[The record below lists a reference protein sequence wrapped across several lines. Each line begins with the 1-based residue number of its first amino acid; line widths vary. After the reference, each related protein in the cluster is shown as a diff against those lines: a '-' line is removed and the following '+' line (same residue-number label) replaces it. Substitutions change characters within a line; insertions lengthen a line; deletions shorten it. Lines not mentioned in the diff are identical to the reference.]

1 MFKDKGTFKTAFQ
14 EKFKTLY
21 GVECNEG
28 TTLEK
33 FKTLAGLVS
42 EEISKHWYQTNK
54 HYKHTKQ
61 VKEVYYFSI
70 EFLLGQLLSSNLL
83 NLGIYD
89 LVDEGLSEMGI
100 ELADLVAQ
108 EPDAGL
114 GSGGLGRLAAD
125 FLDSMASL
133 NLPGH
138 GCGIRYRY
146 GLFKQKI
153 EHGEQVEYADDW
165 LKNGFA
171 WEYRRP
177 DKAVEVR
184 FGGKVRVNCVE
195 GRTVFIHEEYE
206 TALAI
211 PYDVPVVGYKNG
223 LVNTLRLWSAEAP
236 ETEFDYSSFQKGDY
250 LKAVERKY
258 SAESLSQVLY
268 PDDSYYEGRKLRLKQ
283 QYFFV
288 SAGLQSIVR
297 RYKKRYVTLHDFS
310 KKVALHINDTHPA
323 LVIPELMRILLDK
336 EGMGWEEAWEITT
349 QTVSYTNHTIM
360 PEALEK
366 WPLDLFRELLPRIFM
381 IVEEINERYCRD
393 LAQKG
398 LSLEKISEMA
408 IVGDGY
414 VRMAPLA
421 IVGSYSVNGVAK
433 IHSEILKEQVMR
445 DYYEVNPLKFNNKTN
460 GITHRRWLLLANPRL
475 GELVTQTIGSGWLN
489 NPSDL
494 TNLLYFKDDAFFQRK
509 FSKIKLA
516 NKVKVADFIAKNYG
530 WQIDPHS
537 IFDIHI
543 KRIHAY
549 KRQLLNALHIMY
561 LYNRLLENPQEEI
574 TPRTFIF
581 AGKAAPGYHLAKQ
594 TIKLINT
601 LAEVINNDQTIKDKI
616 KVVFLENYNVSQA
629 ELLIPAA
636 NVSEQIS
643 TASKE
648 ASGTGNMKF
657 MMNGAVI
664 IGTLDGA
671 NVEIL
676 ERVGPENFILFGL
689 NAEEVLNYYKYG
701 GYYSYSLYN
710 SDPILQKILDQ
721 LINGFWGESCEEF
734 RVIYDHLLTHN
745 DEFFVLKDFKAYLQ
759 AQKRIQELYSDQKK
773 WLSMC
778 ITNTAYSGFFS
789 SDRTINEYS
798 AGIWDLKPAVIKK
811 H

>member
-1 MFKDKGTFKTAFQ
+1 MLKDKNTFKKAFQ
-14 EKFKTLY
+14 ERFKILY
-21 GVECNEG
+21 GTPVDEG
-28 TTLEK
+28 TNLEK
-33 FKTLAGLVS
+33 YKALASLVS
-42 EEISKHWYQTNK
+42 NQISEHWYQTNK

-70 EFLLGQLLSSNLL
+70 EFLLGRLLSNNLL

-89 LVDEGLSEMGI
+89 IVEEGLSELGI
-100 ELADLVAQ
+100 NLQDLAEQ
-108 EPDAGL
+108 EADAGL

-146 GLFKQKI
+146 GLFEQKLKQ
-153 EHGEQVEYADDW
+153 GEQVECADDW
-165 LKNGFA
+165 LKNGFV

-184 FGGKVRVNCVE
+184 FGGKVRANCVE

-211 PYDVPVVGYKNG
+211 PYDVPIVGYKNG

-236 ETEFDYSSFQKGDY
+236 ETEFDYASFQRGDY

-258 SAESLSQVLY
+258 SAESLSQILY
-268 PDDSYYEGRKLRLKQ
+268 PDDSFYEGRKLRLKQ

-297 RYKKRYVTLHDFS
+297 RYKKRHATLHNFPE
-310 KKVALHINDTHPA
+310 KVALHINDTHPA
-323 LVIPELMRILLDK
+323 LVIPELMRILLDE
-336 EGMGWEEAWEITT
+336 EGMGWDEAWEITT
-349 QTVSYTNHTIM
+349 HTVSYTNHTIM

-366 WPLDLFRELLPRIFM
+366 WPIDLFKQILPRIFM
-381 IVEEINERYCRD
+381 IIEEINERYCQE
-393 LAQKG
+393 LWQKNLG
-398 LSLEKISEMA
+398 MEKIRKMA

-433 IHSEILKEQVMR
+433 IHSEILKGQVMR
-445 DYYEVNPLKFNNKTN
+445 DYCEVSPLKFNNKTN
-460 GITHRRWLLLANPRL
+460 GITHRRWLLTANPQL
-475 GELVTQTIGSGWLN
+475 GELITKTIGTNWYK

-494 TNLLYFKDDAFFQRK
+494 TNLLYFKDDSFFQEK
-509 FSKIKLA
+509 FTQIKLQ
-516 NKVKVADFIAKNYG
+516 NKIKVADFIKERYG
-530 WQIDPHS
+530 WEIDSNS

-561 LYNRLLENPQEEI
+561 LYNRLLENPDLEI

-581 AGKAAPGYHLAKQ
+581 AGKAAPGYYLAKK

-601 LAEVINNDQTIKDKI
+601 LAEVINNDKTIQEKI
-616 KVVFLENYNVSQA
+616 KVVFLENYNVSLA
-629 ELLIPAA
+629 ELLIPSAD
-636 NVSEQIS
+636 VSEQIS

-657 MMNGAVI
+657 MMNGAVT

-676 ERVGPENFILFGL
+676 ERVGLENFILFGL
-689 NAEEVLNYYKYG
+689 TAEEVLNYYKYG
-701 GYYSYSLYN
+701 GYYSHSLYN
-710 SDPILQKILDQ
+710 SKSVVKKILDQ
-721 LINGFWGESCEEF
+721 LINGFLGVPKDEF
-734 RVIYDHLLTHN
+734 MVIYEHLLTYN
-745 DEFFVLKDFKAYLQ
+745 DEFFVLKDLGAYIKAQ
-759 AQKRIQELYSDQKK
+759 ERIEELYKDKVK
-773 WLSMC
+773 WLKMC
-778 ITNTAYSGFFS
+778 ITNVAYSGFFS